1 MHIDILDLHKCYG
14 DVQANQG
21 INLSLEPGRIYGLLG
36 ENAAGKSTLMRI
48 LAGYTQQDRGEILF
62 DGTNARFLG
71 PADALALGVGML
83 HQDPLDFP
91 ALTVWENFAL
101 GGVDRT
107 KVASVRHLFQLAER
121 FRFDLPPDA
130 PVSELTI
137 GERQQLELLRLLDQG
152 VKVLILD
159 EPTTGISLIQRD
171 MLFGVLRELAREKD
185 RTIIVVTHILSDAL
199 TYCDEILVMRR
210 GRLVGNLNPPFVP
223 KEVVSLMFGDDV
235 IFDAEVREKP
245 LLKDEAL
252 LSMENAS
259 IIGEK
264 FALTGLDLSV
274 RSGEIIA
281 LAGLEGNGQELL
293 LRGLAGIARM
303 RNAKLLF
310 CGKELQRLSCK
321 ELRQSGIAFLPAA
334 RLEEGLFADLTL
346 KEHLCLAF
354 SEKMS
359 HTSDLFQRR
368 CVECFQLCA
377 APSTIARAL
386 SGGNQQRLQLSLIP
400 LHARLLLLEHPTRG
414 LDMSSSRHVWTY
426 IEERCREGSSV
437 LFSSANL
444 EEILVHSHRVLVF
457 HARRLFTDVPT
468 SSLSSEALADLII
481 GRGKAA

>member
-62 DGTNARFLG
+62 DGTNARFLS

-101 GGVDRT
+101 CGVDRT

-121 FRFDLPPDA
+121 FRFELPPDA

-137 GERQQLELLRLLDQG
+137 GERQQLELLRLLSLG

-159 EPTTGISLIQRD
+159 EPTTGISLIQKD
-171 MLFGVLRELAREKD
+171 MLFTVLRELAREKD

-210 GRLVGNLNPPFVP
+210 GRLVANLNPPFEP
-223 KEVVSLMFGDDV
+223 KVIVNLMFGDD
-235 IFDAEVREKP
+235 ISFDLEARQKP
-245 LLKDEAL
+245 RPEERVL

-259 IIGEK
+259 IMGEK

-293 LRGLAGIARM
+293 LRGLAGIAHM
-303 RNAKLLF
+303 KSAKLLF
-310 CGKELQRLSCK
+310 CGKELQGLSCK
-321 ELRQSGIAFLPAA
+321 ELRRSGIAFLPAA

-346 KEHLCLAF
+346 EEHLCLAF

-359 HTSDLFQRR
+359 RTTELFQRW

-377 APSTIARAL
+377 APSAIARSL

-400 LHARLLLLEHPTRG
+400 LHARLLLLERPTRG
-414 LDMSSSRHVWTY
+414 LDMSSSTHVWTY

-437 LFSSANL
+437 VFSSANL
-444 EEILVHSHRVLVF
+444 EEILAHSHRVLVF

-468 SSLSSEALADLII
+468 SSLSSETLADLII